1 MTRHRCHESSLM
13 SPAAHNIAL
22 LVNPTAGKGRAA
34 RGVADVTAS
43 MRERGSNVAILVGT
57 DAHDAQALA
66 RHAIADGVDALVAL
80 GGDGMVHLALNVVAG
95 TPTPLGIIPAR
106 TGNDLANTLRLPT
119 KDPTAAAAL
128 VVDRLDGGGPRP
140 MDAVRVGDK
149 WFGCVLG
156 AGFDSR
162 VNDRA
167 NRMSWPRGRQR
178 YNLAILGERRV
189 FRPLPFVLDLDGERW
204 ETEAMLV
211 AVGNAKSYGAGM
223 KVTPD
228 AEVDDGVVDVQVLG
242 PISKP
247 EFLKTFP
254 KVFKGTHV
262 DHPAVTI
269 RRARVVA
276 LSSPGVTA
284 YADGEYFAD
293 LPVTCETVPGA
304 VQVLADPRT

>member
-1 MTRHRCHESSLM
+1 MTL
-13 SPAAHNIAL
+13 NVAL

-34 RGVADVTAS
+34 GVVADVT
-43 MRERGSNVAILVGT
+43 ERLRAGGANVAILVGT
-57 DAHDAQALA
+57 DVEHAKSLA
-66 RHAIADGVDALVAL
+66 RQAVDDGVDAVVAL

-95 TPTPLGIIPAR
+95 TDTPLGIVPAG
-106 TGNDLANTLRLPT
+106 TGNDLAATLQLPT
-119 KDPTAAAAL
+119 KDPVAAAGVIVEQL
-128 VVDRLDGGGPRP
+128 TNGRGRP
-140 MDAVRVGDK
+140 MDAVRVGEK

-167 NRMSWPRGRQR
+167 NRMPWPRGRMR
-178 YNLAILGERRV
+178 YNLAILAELRV
-189 FRPLPFVLDLDGERW
+189 FKPLPFVLEFDGDRW

-242 PISKP
+242 PLSKP

-254 KVFKGTHV
+254 QVFKGTHV
-262 DHPAVTI
+262 HHPAVTI
-269 RRARVVA
+269 RRAKTVT

-284 YADGEYFAD
+284 YADGEYLAD
-293 LPVTCETVPGA
+293 LPITCETVPGA
-304 VQVLADPRT
+304 VRVLAPAPGT

>member
-1 MTRHRCHESSLM
+1 MTKSATTNL
-13 SPAAHNIAL
+13 AL

-34 RGVADVTAS
+34 STVAAVT
-43 MRERGSNVAILVGT
+43 ERLRAAGSNVAILVGK
-57 DAHDAQALA
+57 DATDAQALA
-66 RHAIADGVDALVAL
+66 RQAVADGVDAVVAL

-95 TPTPLGIIPAR
+95 TDTPLGIIPAG

-119 KDPTAAAAL
+119 KDPVAAAGVLADKL
-128 VVDRLDGGGPRP
+128 RDGGRP

-167 NRMSWPRGRQR
+167 NRMSWPRGRMR
-178 YNLAILGERRV
+178 YNLAILGELRV
-189 FRPLPFVLDLDGERW
+189 FKPLPFVLELDGERW

-242 PISKP
+242 PVSKP
-247 EFLKTFP
+247 EFLRTFP

-262 DHPAVTI
+262 NHPKVTI
-269 RRARVVA
+269 RRAKVVS

-284 YADGEYFAD
+284 YADGEYLAD
-293 LPVTCETVPGA
+293 LPITCETVPGA
-304 VQVLADPRT
+304 VRILA

>member
-1 MTRHRCHESSLM
+1 M
-13 SPAAHNIAL
+13 SNVAL

-34 RGVADVTAS
+34 GMVARVT
-43 MRERGSNVAILVGT
+43 ERLRAGGANVAILVGR
-57 DAHDAQALA
+57 DAEDAAALA
-66 RHAIADGVDALVAL
+66 RQAISDGVDALVAL

-95 TPTPLGIIPAR
+95 TSTPLGVIPAG
-106 TGNDLANTLRLPT
+106 TGNDLAATLQLPT
-119 KDPTAAAAL
+119 KDPAAAADVL
-128 VVDRLDGGGPRP
+128 MSKLTGPGARP
-140 MDAVRVGDK
+140 MDAVRVGGK

-167 NRMSWPRGRQR
+167 NRMSWPKGRMR
-178 YNLAILGERRV
+178 YNLAILAELRV
-189 FRPLPFVLDLDGERW
+189 FKPLPFVLELDGERW

-242 PISKP
+242 PVSKP

-262 DHPAVTI
+262 SHPAVTI
-269 RRARVVA
+269 KRAKVVSIA
-276 LSSPGVTA
+276 SPGVTA
-284 YADGEYFAD
+284 YADGEYLAD
-293 LPVTCETVPGA
+293 LPIVCETVPGA
-304 VQVLADPRT
+304 VQILA